1 METDQEIN
9 ENILTIVE
17 TLKKIFKNYGIEESK
32 VRFSGDRERI
42 WNANTKFNLES
53 AHAICDEFKINKEE
67 FDSEFSIQKELMKKR
82 SLAEKEKQEL
92 DDLRQRVL
100 MDLVLKKKNEV
111 TEAITHYIEK
121 RNHIYSIRSD
131 NKEEVWIYSNG
142 IYIPEGKSFIKEK
155 CREILYECYTDAI
168 VNNVIAKIITDT
180 FIEEVEFFEQEDK
193 KEIALENGIL
203 NIFTKKLT
211 PFTPKKIF
219 FNKIPLTYDPDKDC
233 PFIKKHFR
241 TVLQDENAVKL
252 IEEIFGYLLIS
263 ENKFEKAFMFVGDGR
278 NGKSKTVELMKQFL
292 GVENCVNIPLQ
303 QFELDPYSVG
313 ELLHMKA
320 NLAGDLDSSAL
331 KRTGVFKTTV
341 GRDPLSAQRKF
352 KNRIKFTNTAKHI
365 FCANELPK
373 THDATI
379 GFFSKWELVDFP
391 FTFVDRAEYEDTT
404 EAKRKLLKIKDPEII
419 SKISSKSEMS
429 GLLNLALDSL
439 QNILK
444 NKKFSGNQSTN
455 DIKTKWIRKS
465 DSLRAYLNENIVED
479 ENGQISKKDFKNQ
492 YLLFCKLSKTKPQGD
507 KAIKERLTTDFGAFD
522 QRIGADGDREN
533 SWSG

>member
-121 RNHIYSIRSD
+121 RNHIYSIRND
-131 NKEEVWIYSNG
+131 NKEEVWIYSKG
-142 IYIPEGKSFIKEK
+142 IYIPEGKSFIKET

-203 NIFTKKLT
+203 NIFTKKLI

-219 FNKIPLTYDPDKDC
+219 FNKLPLTFDETKD
-233 PFIKKHFR
+233 
-241 TVLQDENAVKL
+241 
-252 IEEIFGYLLIS
+252 
-263 ENKFEKAFMFVGDGR
+263 
-278 NGKSKTVELMKQFL
+278 
-292 GVENCVNIPLQ
+292 
-303 QFELDPYSVG
+303 
-313 ELLHMKA
+313 
-320 NLAGDLDSSAL
+320 
-331 KRTGVFKTTV
+331 
-341 GRDPLSAQRKF
+341 
-352 KNRIKFTNTAKHI
+352 
-365 FCANELPK
+365 
-373 THDATI
+373 
-379 GFFSKWELVDFP
+379 
-391 FTFVDRAEYEDTT
+391 
-404 EAKRKLLKIKDPEII
+404 
-419 SKISSKSEMS
+419 
-429 GLLNLALDSL
+429 
-439 QNILK
+439 
-444 NKKFSGNQSTN
+444 
-455 DIKTKWIRKS
+455 
-465 DSLRAYLNENIVED
+465 
-479 ENGQISKKDFKNQ
+479 
-492 YLLFCKLSKTKPQGD
+492 
-507 KAIKERLTTDFGAFD
+507 
-522 QRIGADGDREN
+522 
-533 SWSG
+533 